1 LSTNTKHEVVYI
13 NLDNAVA
20 VTRNMSPSGVEGSI
34 PQFDLSLLPFSNLSK
49 IGQSLTQVPTGVRN
63 AHASVW
69 KKTQASLD
77 DRNQT
82 SDQKI
87 DV

>member
-1 LSTNTKHEVVYI
+1 MKLFI
-13 NLDNAVA
+13 NLDDA
-20 VTRNMSPSGVEGSI
+20 VTETRNGVAERGR
-34 PQFDLSLLPFSNLSK
+34 QFDLSLLPISNLSK
-49 IGQSLTQVPTGVRN
+49 IWTVLTQVPTGVRS